1 MNSKDII
8 LELQNIEKY
17 YNTAGSK
24 FYALKN
30 INLKVRKG
38 EMLSILGQ
46 SGSGKSTLMNIMSG
60 IDSASNG
67 KIFFKEKD
75 LSGYND
81 LELEKYR
88 RDEIGFV
95 LQTYNLVPNL
105 KVWENIEL
113 GLRLNKNK
121 DKKIIDDLLDELE
134 LKEYKNSF
142 PNQLSG
148 GGKQRVAI
156 ARALAKNPNIL
167 VCDEPTGAL
176 DEKNSIKVM
185 SKLQEYNR
193 KNGTTIIVITHNP
206 AYAKTGNRAIYI
218 SDGAIKK
225 EVVNDSIV
233 DANNLGFSDFY
244 GG

>member
-1 MNSKDII
+1 MHSEDII
-8 LELQNIEKY
+8 LELQNIDKHY
-17 YNTAGSK
+17 DTAGSK

-30 INLKVRKG
+30 INLKVKKS
-38 EMLSILGQ
+38 EMLIILGQ

-60 IDSASNG
+60 IDSATNG

-75 LSGYND
+75 ISDYND

-95 LQTYNLVPNL
+95 FQTYNLVPNL
-105 KVWENIEL
+105 KVSENVEL
-113 GLRLNKNK
+113 GLRLNKNQ
-121 DKKIIDDLLDELE
+121 DRKIIDDLLNELE
-134 LKEYKNSF
+134 LKEYKNKF
-142 PNQLSG
+142 PSQLSG

-176 DEKNSIKVM
+176 DEKNSINVM

-193 KNGTTIIVITHNP
+193 KNGTTVIVITHNP
-206 AYAKTGNRAIYI
+206 AFAKIGNRAIHI
-218 SDGAIKK
+218 SDGTIKK
-225 EVVNDSIV
+225 EVINDSIV
-233 DANNLGFSDFY
+233 DAKKLGFSDFY

>member
-1 MNSKDII
+1 MYSEDII

-17 YNTAGSK
+17 YNTAGSR

-30 INLKVRKG
+30 INLKVKKG
-38 EMLSILGQ
+38 EMLIILGQ

-67 KIFFKEKD
+67 KILFKEKD
-75 LSGYND
+75 LSDYND

-95 LQTYNLVPNL
+95 FQTYNLVPNL

-113 GLRLNKNK
+113 GLRLNKNQ
-121 DKKIIDDLLDELE
+121 DKKIIDDLVNDLE
-134 LKEYKNSF
+134 LKEYKNKF
-142 PNQLSG
+142 PYQLSG
-148 GGKQRVAI
+148 GGKQRVAL
-156 ARALAKNPNIL
+156 ARALAKSPNIL

-185 SKLQEYNR
+185 SKLQEYNQKR
-193 KNGTTIIVITHNP
+193 GTTVIVITHNP
-206 AYAKTGNRAIYI
+206 AFAKTGNRAIFI
-218 SDGAIKK
+218 NDGTIKK